1 MPAPAFCKEPEC
13 HSKDLNMF
21 GSKMCRRATGITGSI
36 WMPSTAQPLATKCHK
51 PTSRHRKNAFD
62 IGAVAA
68 VASCIQFFFRV
79 FRISSQN
86 GARLNRQT
94 KFDAVPRAPTWCP
107 PQWVEPAGSEPI
119 RGMRIRNGWDFRDDT
134 FASESDGQ
142 KGNFWA
148 SCGWMAVGRHDLA
161 TGANVPQSYGF
172 VSAQSMKRTVTSLRP
187 RFQNMSPEWICA
199 QSWFYKKRPKPKP
212 IMSNKSL
219 DNELVGSMSQ
229 ELGIDVHGDHL
240 L

>member
-1 MPAPAFCKEPEC
+1 MPLQRSQHVWIKNVQKSNRN
-13 HSKDLNMF
+13 HWQHL
-21 GSKMCRRATGITGSI
+21 
-36 WMPSTAQPLATKCHK
+36 
-51 PTSRHRKNAFD
+51 NAFY
-62 IGAVAA
+62 GP
-68 VASCIQFFFRV
+68 ASGHKVSQTNQSMASKKCFRHWGRCGRCIQFFFRV

-119 RGMRIRNGWDFRDDT
+119 RSGMRIRNGWDFRDDT